1 MAEIVNLIGE
11 CNSMEE
17 KNICRAQGEDSCTR
31 EKSSVATGS
40 TGSKVHVS
48 DRLMQLTESH
58 ISAIREYVERQTRV
72 KEEDDPWWNI
82 RISRNERLYRVH
94 HVNYLQR
101 KEILPSKLHNDTHA
115 FMNSK
120 KRKITTTQPP
130 AIMITKPY
138 AKPPSPP
145 VLSTKLVQNEASS
158 HTGCTIK
165 YIQPNSHLLKPTK
178 EISRRAAKKTEERDE
193 EKKASLACHSHLELA
208 TSKSPL
214 MKKIKSKLLT
224 ETQATINGKWK
235 QDIDRQS
242 RPTIPSSI
250 SGSEEDSCSQ
260 NGRDITLVNNKEK
273 NKKLSTSDKN
283 DTLENGGTVSLQ
295 MLPFHTAA
303 VECN

>member
-1 MAEIVNLIGE
+1 MAEIVNLIEE
-11 CNSMEE
+11 CNSIDTNVFLEE
-17 KNICRAQGEDSCTR
+17 KNICHSQSEDCCTR

-40 TGSKVHVS
+40 SGSKFHVS
-48 DRLMQLTESH
+48 ERLMQLTESQV
-58 ISAIREYVERQTRV
+58 SALREYVDRQTRV
-72 KEEDDPWWNI
+72 KEEDDPWWNL

-138 AKPPSPP
+138 AKPPAL
-145 VLSTKLVQNEASS
+145 VLSTKLLQNEASS

-193 EKKASLACHSHLELA
+193 EEKASLACHSHLELA

-214 MKKIKSKLLT
+214 MKKIKSKLLM

-235 QDIDRQS
+235 RDINRQS
-242 RPTIPSSI
+242 RPTIPLSI
-250 SGSEEDSCSQ
+250 SGNEEDNRSQ
-260 NGRDITLVNNKEK
+260 DDRDIALANNKER
-273 NKKLSTSDKN
+273 NKN
-283 DTLENGGTVSLQ
+283 DPLEIDGTVSFH
-295 MLPFHTAA
+295 MLPFHTTA

>member
-1 MAEIVNLIGE
+1 MAEIVNLIEE
-11 CNSMEE
+11 CNSIDTNGLLKE
-17 KNICRAQGEDSCTR
+17 KNICGAQGEDSCIR
-31 EKSSVATGS
+31 DKSSVDTGS
-40 TGSKVHVS
+40 IGSKVHVS

-58 ISAIREYVERQTRV
+58 VSAIREYVERQTRV
-72 KEEDDPWWNI
+72 KEEDDPWWNL
-82 RISRNERLYRVH
+82 RISRNERLYRIH

-138 AKPPSPP
+138 AKPHAW
-145 VLSTKLVQNEASS
+145 KLVQND
-158 HTGCTIK
+158 TGCTIK

-235 QDIDRQS
+235 RDINRQS
-242 RPTIPSSI
+242 RPTIPLSI
-250 SGSEEDSCSQ
+250 SGSDEDSCS
-260 NGRDITLVNNKEK
+260 ITLVNNKEK
-273 NKKLSTSDKN
+273 NEKLSTSHKN
-283 DTLENGGTVSLQ
+283 DALENDSTVSLH